1 MNITYTQLQEI
12 ELRDGYLQFKDDDH
26 DQREAF
32 IAQYMLKHGKSKKS
46 VIGKLS
52 KMKDTNGVPIYIPRP
67 KLSKVTKT
75 HPETKAQM
83 MEKIAHKLGM
93 DIAKLEGIDKSPK
106 LSLLNLLRRLEET
119 SLSSRG

>member
-1 MNITYTQLQEI
+1 MVGYTQLQEI
-12 ELRDGYLQFKDDDH
+12 ALRDGYLQFGANDH
-26 DQREAF
+26 DEREQF
-32 IAQYMLKHGKSKKS
+32 IAQYMLKHEKSKKS

-67 KLSKVTKT
+67 KISKVTKGA
-75 HPETKAQM
+75 PETKAQM
-83 MEKIAHKLGM
+83 VEKIAHKLGL

-119 SLSSRG
+119 P